1 MIFRRY
7 LTYQLLLCYLP
18 KVPQSSLLR
27 ELRQSRPFP
36 SNREEAFVGLLRT
49 ADMLRWRIA
58 EVLEPEGITLAQFNV
73 LRILRGAR
81 ETGLPTLEI
90 GGRLVEQAPGITR
103 LIDRLELAELVRR
116 ERPRADRR
124 QVVCHIEK
132 KGLAL
137 LARLD
142 TTVPQASEVL
152 FAGLASVDID
162 RLIASLDAI
171 RRACA
176 ARCTSLRKQ

>member
-1 MIFRRY
+1 M
-7 LTYQLLLCYLP
+7 
-18 KVPQSSLLR
+18 VQSSLLR
-27 ELRQSRPFP
+27 ELRQSKPFP
-36 SNREEAFVGLLRT
+36 SNREEAFVSILRT
-49 ADMLRWRIA
+49 ADLLRWRIS

-73 LRILRGAR
+73 LRILRGAK

-90 GGRLVEQAPGITR
+90 GARLVEQAPGITR
-103 LIDRLELAELVRR
+103 LIDRLELAGLVRR

-124 QVVCHIEK
+124 QVLCHIEK
-132 KGLAL
+132 KGLIL

-152 FAGLASVDID
+152 FAGLGAPEINP
-162 RLIASLDAI
+162 LIKALDAF

>member
-1 MIFRRY
+1 MR
-7 LTYQLLLCYLP
+7 
-18 KVPQSSLLR
+18 QSPLLR
-27 ELRQSRPFP
+27 ELRQSKPFP

-49 ADMLRWRIA
+49 ADVLRWRLS

-73 LRILRGAR
+73 SRILRGAH

-90 GGRLVEQAPGITR
+90 GARLVEQSPGTTR
-103 LIDRLELAELVRR
+103 LVDRLEAAGLVRR

-124 QVVCHIEK
+124 QVICHIEA
-132 KGLAL
+132 KGKAV

-142 TTVPQASEVL
+142 KTVPEASEVL
-152 FAGLASVDID
+152 FSGLSTDAID
-162 RLIASLDAI
+162 SLITSLDAI

-176 ARCTSLRKQ
+176 ARCSSLRKQ

>member
-1 MIFRRY
+1 VSNS
-7 LTYQLLLCYLP
+7 T
-18 KVPQSSLLR
+18 LLR
-27 ELRQSRPFP
+27 ELRQSKPFP

-49 ADMLRWRIA
+49 ADVLRWRVS

-73 LRILRGAR
+73 LRILRGAK

-90 GGRLVEQAPGITR
+90 GARLVEQSPGITR
-103 LIDRLELAELVRR
+103 LVDRLEIAGLVRR

-124 QVVCHIEK
+124 QVLCHIEK

-152 FAGLASVDID
+152 FAGLSSVDID
-162 RLIASLDAI
+162 QLVASLDAI

-176 ARCTSLRKQ
+176 ARCSSLRKQ

>member
-1 MIFRRY
+1 M
-7 LTYQLLLCYLP
+7 P
-18 KVPQSSLLR
+18 HSSLLR
-27 ELRQSRPFP
+27 ELRQTKPFP

-49 ADMLRWRIA
+49 ADVLRWRLS

-90 GGRLVEQAPGITR
+90 GARLIEQSPGITR
-103 LIDRLELAELVRR
+103 LIDRLESAGLVRR

-124 QVVCHIEK
+124 QVLCHIEG
-132 KGLAL
+132 KGIAI

-142 TTVPQASEVL
+142 TRVPEASEVL
-152 FAGLASVDID
+152 FAGLSSAAVD

-171 RRACA
+171 RSACA
-176 ARCTSLRKQ
+176 AKCTSLRKQ

>member
-1 MIFRRY
+1 M
-7 LTYQLLLCYLP
+7 P
-18 KVPQSSLLR
+18 SSSLLR
-27 ELRQSRPFP
+27 ELRQTKPFP
-36 SNREEAFVGLLRT
+36 SNRDEAFVGILRT
-49 ADMLRWRIA
+49 ADMLRWRVA
-58 EVLEPEGITLAQFNV
+58 EVLEPEGITLSQFNV

-90 GGRLVEQAPGITR
+90 GARLVEQAPGVTR
-103 LIDRLELAELVRR
+103 LIDRLEIAGLVRR

-124 QVVCHIEK
+124 RVLCHIEK

-152 FAGLASVDID
+152 FAGLSNADVD

-171 RRACA
+171 RSACA

>member
-1 MIFRRY
+1 M
-7 LTYQLLLCYLP
+7 P
-18 KVPQSSLLR
+18 V
-27 ELRQSRPFP
+27 
-36 SNREEAFVGLLRT
+36 
-49 ADMLRWRIA
+49 DDH
-58 EVLEPEGITLAQFNV
+58 TLAQV
-73 LRILRGAR
+73 AMSRA
-81 ETGLPTLEI
+81 EYD
-90 GGRLVEQAPGITR
+90 R
-103 LIDRLELAELVRR
+103 LIDRLEIAGHVRR

-152 FAGLASVDID
+152 FAGLASAEID
-162 RLIASLDAI
+162 QIIKGLEAI
-171 RRACA
+171 RAACA

>member
-1 MIFRRY
+1 M
-7 LTYQLLLCYLP
+7 P
-18 KVPQSSLLR
+18 HSSILR
-27 ELRQSRPFP
+27 ELRQSKPFP
-36 SNREEAFVGLLRT
+36 SNREEAFVGILRT
-49 ADMLRWRIA
+49 ADMLRWRLSEI
-58 EVLEPEGITLAQFNV
+58 LEPEGITLAQFNV
-73 LRILRGAR
+73 LRILRGAK

-90 GGRLVEQAPGITR
+90 GARLVEQAPGITR
-103 LIDRLELAELVRR
+103 LIDRLELMGLARR

-124 QVVCHIEK
+124 QVLCHIEK
-132 KGLAL
+132 KGLLL

-152 FAGLASVDID
+152 FAGLTSAEID
-162 RLIASLDAI
+162 QLITALDAI

>member
-1 MIFRRY
+1 MAI
-7 LTYQLLLCYLP
+7 
-18 KVPQSSLLR
+18 
-27 ELRQSRPFP
+27 
-36 SNREEAFVGLLRT
+36 LRT

-58 EVLEPEGITLAQFNV
+58 EVLEPEGITLSQFNV

-81 ETGLPTLEI
+81 DTGLPTLEI
-90 GGRLVEQAPGITR
+90 GARLVEQVPGVTR
-103 LIDRLELAELVRR
+103 LVDRLELAGMARR

-124 QVVCHIEK
+124 QVLCHIEK

-142 TTVPQASEVL
+142 TTVPLASEVL
-152 FAGLASVDID
+152 FAGLSSADVD

-171 RRACA
+171 RSACA

>member
-1 MIFRRY
+1 M
-7 LTYQLLLCYLP
+7 P
-18 KVPQSSLLR
+18 HSSLLR
-27 ELRQSRPFP
+27 ELRQTKPFP

-49 ADMLRWRIA
+49 ADVLRWRLS

-90 GGRLVEQAPGITR
+90 GARLVEQSPGITR
-103 LIDRLELAELVRR
+103 LIDRLEAAGLVRR

-124 QVVCHIEK
+124 QVLCHIEQ
-132 KGLAL
+132 KGIAI

-152 FAGLASVDID
+152 FAGLSSAEID
-162 RLIASLDAI
+162 RLITSLDAI
-171 RRACA
+171 RSACA
-176 ARCTSLRKQ
+176 AKCTSLRKQ